1 MFTDI
6 IFGLKVALIGMGVT
20 FVGLV
25 ALIGLVHLNR
35 IIAESINKV
44 PGKKTAEEVSVK
56 KEAPKPQEKAPAPAA
71 VKNTALKADNGS
83 VVAAIT
89 AAVSVMMD
97 GAPFKLKSVKKAQA
111 SSNTNA
117 WDMVAIQEQNNNL

>member
-44 PGKKTAEEVSVK
+44 PGKKTAEEAFPCRS
-56 KEAPKPQEKAPAPAA
+56 
-71 VKNTALKADNGS
+71 LS
-83 VVAAIT
+83 
-89 AAVSVMMD
+89 
-97 GAPFKLKSVKKAQA
+97 
-111 SSNTNA
+111 
-117 WDMVAIQEQNNNL
+117 